1 MTAASQAPPVAGPL
15 PRPGRR
21 HRATGR
27 RVGGRR
33 AAGLP
38 YLLLLPAIAI
48 IVTVAAWPLTKIVML
63 ALSKQQSSKWALFHN
78 GGSTPFAGLANF
90 RAVLTDPTFWI
101 VLARTAVFT
110 VVNVGLSLVL
120 ALAFAVLMNRV
131 SNWARILLTAVLL
144 FVWAVPTSVSA
155 QVFYWMFNNQYGL
168 VNWVLDKLPGL
179 HMTGHDWFVSPIQ
192 GLAVVTLVVIWGAL
206 PLLAISFHAG
216 LTQVPG
222 ELLDAARVDG
232 ASAWQTFRTVLLP
245 HLRPLLLIL
254 TTLSI
259 IWDFGVFNQI
269 YFMRSGHPEPGYQ
282 TIGVYMYVEGI
293 GSSKYNVGAAI
304 AILMMVCVFAM
315 MAVYIRQ
322 LIRMGDTE

>member
-1 MTAASQAPPVAGPL
+1 MTVASPVPPGTRPVRRPARAG
-15 PRPGRR
+15 G
-21 HRATGR
+21 H
-27 RVGGRR
+27 R

-48 IVTVAAWPLTKIVML
+48 IVTVAAWPLVKIIML
-63 ALSKQQSSKWALFHN
+63 SLSKQQSSKWALFHN
-78 GGSTPFAGLANF
+78 GGATPFVGWQNF
-90 RAVLTDPTFWI
+90 QAFLSDSTFWA
-101 VLARTAVFT
+101 VLARTVVFT
-110 VVNVGLSLVL
+110 LVNVGLTLVVAL
-120 ALAFAVLMNRV
+120 ALAVLLNRV

-155 QVFYWMFNNQYGL
+155 QVFYWMFNNQFGL
-168 VNWVLDKLPGL
+168 VNWVLDKLPGV
-179 HMTGHDWFVSPIQ
+179 HMMGHDWFVNPME
-192 GLAVVTLVVIWGAL
+192 GLAVVTLVVVWGAL

-216 LTQVPG
+216 LTQVPA
-222 ELLDAARVDG
+222 ELLDAAHVDG
-232 ASAWQTFRTVLLP
+232 ASPWQIFRTVLLP
-245 HLRPLLLIL
+245 HLRPLILIL

-282 TIGVYMYVEGI
+282 TIGIYMYVEGI
-293 GSSKYNVGAAI
+293 GSSQYNLGSAI

-322 LIRMGDTE
+322 LIRMGDAE